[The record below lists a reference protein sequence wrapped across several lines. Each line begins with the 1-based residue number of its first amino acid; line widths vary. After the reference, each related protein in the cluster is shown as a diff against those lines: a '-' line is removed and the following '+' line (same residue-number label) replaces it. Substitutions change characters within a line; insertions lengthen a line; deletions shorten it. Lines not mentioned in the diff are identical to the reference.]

1 MDFGMSYCP
10 FHLIFISSC
19 SWWHVDFSPGIWINP
34 SMSIIPCVSLTSTLK
49 ECLLLRGG
57 HISSLLHQDYTLRG
71 RGTFSVT
78 GSIGDA
84 AARVLMPITI
94 AIFRAIY
101 LCAALDAV
109 SVARRVVVAT
119 AAVRLDCITS
129 HGGGEARVADICGR
143 GVAHK
148 TIRWDHRAAAQV
160 PVKVLAEDARDAVQG
175 HRIRAR
181 VQKAD
186 KGKVLMGV
194 RLRWC

>member
-1 MDFGMSYCP
+1 MS
-10 FHLIFISSC
+10 L
-19 SWWHVDFSPGIWINP
+19 
-34 SMSIIPCVSLTSTLK
+34 IPCVSLTSTLK

-71 RGTFSVT
+71 RGTFPVT

-84 AARVLMPITI
+84 AAAARVLMPITN
-94 AIFRAIY
+94 AILRAIY

-109 SVARRVVVAT
+109 PVGRRVVVAT

-148 TIRWDHRAAAQV
+148 TIR
-160 PVKVLAEDARDAVQG
+160 
-175 HRIRAR
+175 
-181 VQKAD
+181 
-186 KGKVLMGV
+186 
-194 RLRWC
+194 